1 MNKTISSTTE
11 ERPEFES
18 KLLDLARVT
27 RVTAGG
33 KRFSFR
39 AVVVVGN
46 RNGKVG
52 VGVDK
57 GSDVALAIEKAVRQ
71 AKKNIINVP
80 IKDGTIPYAVDAKYC
95 SARILLKPGLKGKG
109 IVAGGVVRVI
119 CELAGIENVSAKVI
133 GRTKNKLNN
142 ARATI
147 KALKQLEI

>member
-1 MNKTISSTTE
+1 MNGSLSSTTKE
-11 ERPEFES
+11 KQEFES
-18 KLLDLARVT
+18 KLLDLRRVT

-52 VGVDK
+52 VGVEK
-57 GSDVALAIEKAVRQ
+57 GADVALAIEKAVRQ
-71 AKKNIINVP
+71 AKKNMINVP
-80 IKDGTIPYAVDAKYC
+80 IKNGTIPYTVEAKYC
-95 SARILLKPGLKGKG
+95 SAKVLLKPGIKGRG

-119 CELAGIENVSAKVI
+119 CELAGIENISAKI
-133 GRTKNKLNN
+133 IKRTKNKLNN

-147 KALKQLEI
+147 KALKQLEV